1 MQKITPFLWFD
12 QHAEEAVEFYL
23 SVFKDGKIN
32 HDALPGGRARRGGT
46 VMTIAFELKGQQ
58 FVALNGG
65 PGFPFTNA
73 VSLVVN
79 CDSQEEIDYFWEKL
93 SADGGEPIQC
103 GWLKDKFGMPWQIVP
118 GKIWD
123 WLNGEDP
130 ARVQRVTAE
139 VWADGEA
146 GLRRAGTRG
155 RGNLAASGS
164 RAA

>member
-1 MQKITPFLWFD
+1 MVLPMQKITPFLWFD
-12 QHAEEAVEFYL
+12 GQAEEAVAFYL
-23 SVFKDGKIN
+23 SVFKDGKIK
-32 HDALPGGRARRGGT
+32 AKTLYPEGAPAAAGS
-46 VMTIAFELKGQQ
+46 VMTIGFELNGQQ

-79 CDSQEEIDYFWEKL
+79 CESQEEIDYYWEKL

-130 ARVQRVTAE
+130 ARVQRVTAK
-139 VWADGEA
+139 VWAMEKLD
-146 GLRRAGTRG
+146 
-155 RGNLAASGS
+155 LAELE
-164 RAA
+164 RAAAGS

>member
-12 QHAEEAVEFYL
+12 SNAEEAVGFYL
-23 SVFKDGKIN
+23 SVFKDGKI
-32 HDALPGGRARRGGT
+32 HATTRYPEGAPSPAGT

-58 FVALNGG
+58 FVAMNGG

-93 SADGGEPIQC
+93 AADGGEPIQC

-118 GKIWD
+118 SQVWD
-123 WLNGEDP
+123 WLADP
-130 ARVQRVTAE
+130 ATMKRVTSVLWQMEKLDLAE
-139 VWADGEA
+139 LQRAVA
-146 GLRRAGTRG
+146 GPGH
-155 RGNLAASGS
+155 S
-164 RAA
+164 

>member
-12 QHAEEAVEFYL
+12 TNAEEAVQFYL
-23 SVFKDGKIN
+23 SVFKDGKI
-32 HDALPGGRARRGGT
+32 HTTTRYPEGAPSPAGT

-93 SADGGEPIQC
+93 AADGGEPIQC

-118 GKIWD
+118 GKLWD
-123 WLNGEDP
+123 WFNDP
-130 ARVQRVTAE
+130 AKVKRVTAE
-139 VWADGEA
+139 VWQMEKLD
-146 GLRRAGTRG
+146 
-155 RGNLAASGS
+155 LAKLE
-164 RAA
+164 RAANAAG